1 MKRALRNTL
10 LAALLMPTALLA
22 AERNDLSSCYDR
34 SGLSE
39 FKGPASGRQLV
50 VVVDQTIPMPQ
61 DIQRAAWDKIGRF
74 VQPGDQVKLYTFSA
88 FVPGEYMRLI
98 TDVTLDTAPAADQR
112 DAMSMSK
119 LRKLDTC
126 LKGQNKAFVAGVG
139 GLFVK
144 ALREAKSDLPKS
156 EIMHALRV
164 VGEDMRQ
171 QPAKERVLFLI
182 SDMLEHSDYTS
193 FYASDKISNL
203 NVDKELK
210 LAGDKHLFA
219 DLDQARVYVT
229 GAGLVTD
236 KVKHAYR
243 SGKTMGL
250 INDFWKNYFA
260 SSNANLMA
268 FGAPSLNV
276 DLH

>member
-10 LAALLMPTALLA
+10 LAALLVPAALLA

-98 TDVTLDTAPAADQR
+98 TDVTLDTPPTAEQR

-156 EIMHALRV
+156 EIEVIAKRYWTIVENEARQRRLRYVVQAFVWWFVPLIGLYALGWF
-164 VGEDMRQ
+164 VGW
-171 QPAKERVLFLI
+171 I
-182 SDMLEHSDYTS
+182 
-193 FYASDKISNL
+193 
-203 NVDKELK
+203 
-210 LAGDKHLFA
+210 
-219 DLDQARVYVT
+219 
-229 GAGLVTD
+229 
-236 KVKHAYR
+236 YR
-243 SGKTMGL
+243 GFRKQ
-250 INDFWKNYFA
+250 
-260 SSNANLMA
+260 
-268 FGAPSLNV
+268 
-276 DLH
+276 

>member
-10 LAALLMPTALLA
+10 LAALLMPAALLA

-34 SGLSE
+34 SGLSD

-98 TDVTLDTAPAADQR
+98 TDVTLDTPPAADQR
-112 DAMSMSK
+112 DAMS
-119 LRKLDTC
+119 
-126 LKGQNKAFVAGVG
+126 KGQNKAFVAGVG

-156 EIMHALRV
+156 EIMNALRL

-260 SSNANLMA
+260 SSNASLMA

>member
-1 MKRALRNTL
+1 MKRALRNT
-10 LAALLMPTALLA
+10 LLA

-98 TDVTLDTAPAADQR
+98 TDVTLDTPPTAEQR

-156 EIMHALRV
+156 EIMNALRV
-164 VGEDMRQ
+164 V
-171 QPAKERVLFLI
+171 
-182 SDMLEHSDYTS
+182 
-193 FYASDKISNL
+193 DKKIEE
-203 NVDKELK
+203 VK

-260 SSNANLMA
+260 SSNASLMA